1 MMNKRTSLDIP
12 GNTKVTSLTLGAIG
26 VVFGDIGTS
35 PIYALKE
42 TFHKSG
48 SELAD
53 IYGVVSLVFWALML
67 VVTIKYLTFVMRADN
82 NGEGGILALF
92 ALMPESFRNPTNYRK
107 KTLFILVL
115 VGTALLFGD
124 GVLTPAISVLSAT
137 EGLAQVNEAFSSAA
151 VPLTVLILGVLF
163 AVQSRGTH
171 AIGKLFGPVM
181 VAWFGFIGT
190 LGIYQFSKR
199 PEVIKAL
206 SPTYAIE
213 YFSNHGLSSFV
224 LLSSVILAV
233 TGAEALYADMGHFGA
248 KPIRIGWVTIVGPAL
263 VFCYLGQA
271 SLVAQNEI
279 NAQNPFFSLAPNK
292 TWTLILVLM
301 ATAATVIAS
310 QALITGVFSLSRQAV
325 QLGLFPRLTIRH
337 TSHEHEGQI
346 YVPLTNW
353 ILGALSI
360 LLVLAFQSSSSLA
373 HAYVLAIAGTMFIT
387 TLAFHRVASDV
398 WKWSKLKIYPL
409 TLMFFIIDLAFLAGT
424 IANIFQGGWVP
435 ILIGAFVLGV
445 ILVWRAG
452 YKALNTFMRTHQQDW
467 DSLISEISHGS
478 ITRSPGIGVFLA
490 SPSELVPAA
499 LTSQAKIMHSI
510 PAEILVVTVITDPVP
525 YAEKSVEIVDIYDR
539 IKKVTIHSGYME
551 SVDLPKTISQNV
563 LGDHERAATYYL
575 SERKFHGTDEGLVRA
590 STEKLFG
597 ILHRNA
603 ATPSSY
609 FGLPSDRIIT
619 LGTRIDL

>member
-1 MMNKRTSLDIP
+1 MSNKTSLV
-12 GNTKVTSLTLGAIG
+12 NSSNAKVTSLTIGAIG

-48 SELAD
+48 SALTD

-92 ALMPESFRNPTNYRK
+92 ALMPDSIRNPTNPRK
-107 KTLFILVL
+107 KTLYILVL
-115 VGTALLFGD
+115 IGTALLFGD

-137 EGLAQVNEAFSSAA
+137 EGLAQVNSSFASAA
-151 VPLTVLILGVLF
+151 VPLTVVILAILF

-181 VAWFGFIGT
+181 VAWFVFIGT

-213 YFSNHGLSSFV
+213 YFGNHGMTSFV

-233 TGAEALYADMGHFGA
+233 TGAEALYADMGHFGSNA
-248 KPIRIGWVTIVGPAL
+248 IRIGWVTIVGPAL

-271 SLVAQNEI
+271 SLVAQNAA

-292 TWTLILVLM
+292 FWTLILVLM
-301 ATAATVIAS
+301 ATFATVIAS

-337 TSHEHEGQI
+337 TSREHEGQI

-353 ILGALSI
+353 ILGGLSI

-398 WKWSKLKIYPL
+398 WNWSKFKIYPL
-409 TLMFFIIDLAFLAGT
+409 TLLFLIVDIAFLAGT
-424 IANIFQGGWVP
+424 IANIFNGGWVP
-435 ILIGAFVLGV
+435 ILIGSLVLV
-445 ILVWRAG
+445 VMVVWRTG
-452 YKALNTFMRTHQQDW
+452 YTALNTFMKTHQQDW
-467 DSLISEISHGS
+467 ESLIAEISHGS
-478 ITRSPGIGVFLA
+478 ITRSSGIGVFLA
-490 SPSELVPAA
+490 SPAEMVPSA
-499 LTSQAKIMHSI
+499 LNSQAKIMHSI

-525 YAEKSVEIVDIYDR
+525 YAEKEIEIVEIYDR
-539 IKKVTIHSGYME
+539 IKRVTIHSGYME
-551 SVDLPKTISQNV
+551 SVDLPKSIAENV

-575 SERKFHGTDEGLVRA
+575 SERKFHGTDEGLV
-590 STEKLFG
+590 SGTTEKIFG
-597 ILHRNA
+597 TLHRNA

-609 FGLPSDRIIT
+609 FGLPSDRVIT